1 MRRNLASVGVVCGT
15 VILGGPALAQQAP
28 PAPLPYGMPISL
40 EQAKKAAAAAEAEAK
55 KTGFPSGIVIV
66 GPNGEIIFAEK
77 MDGSN
82 NAVVD
87 AAIAKA
93 KGAALYRRPT
103 KVFEDR
109 LKDAPFLTGLAG
121 VSVVGGGIPLVEQ
134 GHVVGAIGSSGAPS
148 SGGDIQ
154 AAQAGVDAVK

>member
-1 MRRNLASVGVVCGT
+1 MRRISASIGIASIAI
-15 VILGGPALAQQAP
+15 ILGAPAWAQQAP
-28 PAPLPYGMPISL
+28 PPPLPYGMPISL

-55 KTGFPSGIVIV
+55 KNGFPSGIVIV

-82 NAVVD
+82 NAVID
-87 AAIAKA
+87 AAIVKA

-103 KVFEDR
+103 KIFEDR
-109 LKDAPFLTGLAG
+109 LKDAPFLIGLADI
-121 VSVVGGGIPLVEQ
+121 SVVGGGIPLVEK
-134 GHVVGAIGSSGAPS
+134 GHIVGAIGSSGAPS

-154 AAQAGVDAVK
+154 SAEAGVDALK